1 MRSDTKVAGVTV
13 LEHALSLGNNKI
25 AFVPGADVPVHEA
38 LEAKT
43 RIAIDEEIGI
53 LVEVF
58 VGPPFLGEELRVV
71 GPVAIER
78 LAAIELGI
86 IVAD

>member
-1 MRSDTKVAGVTV
+1 MRSDTKVAGVAV

-38 LEAKT
+38 LEAKA